1 MRIQTDNQM
10 RCVENK
16 DLLYDLEIDPE
27 EKFQIHDESIV
38 KNIKQKMK
46 DLMLETE
53 APKELYYRFKL

>member
-16 DLLYDLEIDPE
+16 DLLFDLEIDPE